1 MSESMIPGKNLLAS
15 VDNYTAID
23 IGATGSD
30 PASDSVIVLNAVR
43 VVNGRSIAKFKT
55 IIDPGRK
62 IAAETAKRAGVS
74 PALLAGAPKLGEML
88 PAFLEFVGSGAVVL
102 HGPDNP
108 LAVFCRDCEKIA
120 GRPFENP
127 RIDTAELAGLVFPDD
142 DAGSLDSLSK
152 ALFADN
158 GVINKRVDTRAD
170 VAAKCYEYLKLY
182 CVKYGIGLDPV
193 PTAPKKTEAADAS
206 EETAVPEE
214 TVPPEGSASPEKTA
228 GPGKSKT
235 PAPAAP
241 EKTETPAREVTGV
254 PEKAAAPEKIAEAE
268 PPETEERTEKPKRDN
283 IRVIRSEDLQRE
295 RETVPTGKKLR
306 ILLILMTVLS
316 IGAMVLYA
324 VVRKSWVLFILLAML
339 AGYVACCIAITVR
352 GKKKK

>member
-1 MSESMIPGKNLLAS
+1 MPERKTNGQGMLAS
-15 VDNYTAID
+15 VDDYIAID
-23 IGATGSD
+23 IETTGND
-30 PASDSVIVLNAVR
+30 PASDSITVLNAVR
-43 VVNGRSIAKFKT
+43 VVNGRSIGKFKT
-55 IIDPGRK
+55 LIDPERK
-62 IAAETAKRAGVS
+62 IDGKTAKRIGVN
-74 PALLAGAPKLGEML
+74 PALFEGAPKIGEML
-88 PAFLEFVGSGAVVL
+88 PVFLAFIGDSAVVC
-102 HGPDNP
+102 HGAERM
-108 LAVFCRDCEKIA
+108 LALLERDCMKYA
-120 GRPFENP
+120 GKPFENHY
-127 RIDTAELAGLVFPDD
+127 IDTAELAGLVFPDD

-182 CVKYGIGLDPV
+182 CVKYGIGLDPA

-241 EKTETPAREVTGV
+241 EKGETPAREVTGV